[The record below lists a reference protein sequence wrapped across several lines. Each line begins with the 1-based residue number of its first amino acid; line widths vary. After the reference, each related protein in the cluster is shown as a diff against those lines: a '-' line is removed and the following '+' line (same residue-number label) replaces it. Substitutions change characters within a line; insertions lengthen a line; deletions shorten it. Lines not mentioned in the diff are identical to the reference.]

1 MLGSPRSSGGGKLS
15 DFDGGFVGEV
25 GALEDTG
32 REGEVS
38 SAKRELGMG
47 RGGCLDA
54 QVAER
59 GVGLPAAKQRDGFCA
74 DIGTEQGGGTARTE
88 GAGSDLFGEDT
99 SVGFVNF
106 SRVLDRV
113 RDVGGLGRRGSV
125 DGQVSVL

>member
-1 MLGSPRSSGGGKLS
+1 MN
-15 DFDGGFVGEV
+15 
-25 GALEDTG
+25 
-32 REGEVS
+32 
-38 SAKRELGMG
+38 
-47 RGGCLDA
+47 A
-54 QVAER
+54 QVAEH
-59 GVGLPAAKQRDGFCA
+59 GVGLLAAKQHDGFCA
-74 DIGTEQGGGTARTE
+74 DTGTEHDGGTARTE